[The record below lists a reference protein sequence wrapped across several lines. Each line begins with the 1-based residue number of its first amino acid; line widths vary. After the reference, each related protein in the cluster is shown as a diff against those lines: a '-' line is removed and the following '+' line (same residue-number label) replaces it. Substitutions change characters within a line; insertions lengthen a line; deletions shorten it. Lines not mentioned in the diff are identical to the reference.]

1 MIIINSLAT
10 PNYLLQF
17 QHLHNFLIII
27 LFVKVTQLVATIND
41 IHDLYM

>member
-1 MIIINSLAT
+1 MIIIKSLAT

-17 QHLHNFLIII
+17 QHLHNLLIII
-27 LFVKVTQLVATIND
+27 LFVKNTQLVSTINN